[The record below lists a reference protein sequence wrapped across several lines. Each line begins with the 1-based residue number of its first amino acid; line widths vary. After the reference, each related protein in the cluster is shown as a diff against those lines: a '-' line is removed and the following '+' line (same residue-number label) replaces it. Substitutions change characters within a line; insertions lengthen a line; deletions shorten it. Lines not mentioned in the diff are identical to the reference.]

1 MLLTTAC
8 CLHHEQNHFHG
19 FEDCHHG
26 HQYLPGNLDMDKLY

>member
-8 CLHHEQNHFHG
+8 CLHHEQNLFHG

-26 HQYLPGNLDMDKLY
+26 HQYLPGDLDGDKLY